1 MSGHDDHS
9 CSHKEEPSKPAAH
22 THAVDAHGVASADDD
37 CCGPPKRS
45 FDYLFWGSVS
55 VLLPAYILGIYDFQI
70 LSGSL
75 ITFTATIVELVHR
88 MWWGV
93 ALGIVAVGI
102 LHDVPREFVIAM
114 LGRKGGLNGLFRAV
128 AAGIFLDLCSH
139 GILLVGMKLYERG
152 ATLGQVIAFLVAS
165 PWNSFSLTLVLIA
178 LIGFKWTLAFIF
190 LSAVIAV
197 ISGWIFDKLTER
209 GTLDKN
215 PHRIDLP
222 DDFHLMP
229 EAKKALK
236 GFRVTPAWLKDVLLQ
251 GIKDSRMLV
260 RWFLFGIIL
269 ASLIRAFVD
278 TSTFAAWFGP
288 TLAGLGLTILAATI
302 IEVCSEGSTPIAAD
316 LLTRADAPG
325 NGFAFLMTGVATDYT
340 EMVTL
345 KETTG
350 RWKTALFLPLVTV
363 PQVLLISY
371 ALNVF

>member
-1 MSGHDDHS
+1 VSNDDDHS
-9 CSHKEEPSKPAAH
+9 CCHTEPAPVVA
-22 THAVDAHGVASADDD
+22 ASADDD
-37 CCGPPKRS
+37 CCGPPKRK
-45 FDYLFWGSVS
+45 FDWLFWGSVS
-55 VLLPAYILGIYDFQI
+55 ILIPAYILGIYNFDI
-70 LSGSL
+70 LSGGL
-75 ITFTATIVELVHR
+75 VTFTATIVELVHR

-93 ALGIVAVGI
+93 ALGIIAVGI
-102 LHDVPREFVIAM
+102 LHDIPREFVIAM
-114 LGRKGGLNGLFRAV
+114 LGRKGGMNGLFRAV

-178 LIGFKWTLAFIF
+178 LIGFKWTLAFIL

-222 DDFHLMP
+222 DDFHLMT
-229 EAKKALK
+229 EAKKSFK
-236 GFRVTPAWLKDVLLQ
+236 GFRITPTWLKDVLLQ
-251 GIKDSRMLV
+251 GVRDSRMLV

-269 ASLIRAFVD
+269 ASLIRAFID

-345 KETTG
+345 RETTG